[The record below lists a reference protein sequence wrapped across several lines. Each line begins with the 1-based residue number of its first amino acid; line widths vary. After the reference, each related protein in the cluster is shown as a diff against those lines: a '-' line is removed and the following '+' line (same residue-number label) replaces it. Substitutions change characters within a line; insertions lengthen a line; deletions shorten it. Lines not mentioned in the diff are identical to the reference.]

1 MDILEMVGSSIK
13 RKMRKEM
20 KLANTAANA
29 LSSLTATAAARAPS
43 VHTTALT
50 AGAST
55 EVMRDPAPA
64 VEATS

>member
-29 LSSLTATAAARAPS
+29 LSSLTAAAARDPS
-43 VHTTALT
+43 VQTTTLT
-50 AGAST
+50 ADAST
-55 EVMRDPAPA
+55 EVMRDPAAA